1 MAPGSGRHRST
12 ATTIAR
18 AAFTKNRVY
27 SAQYKRKFLADHDA
41 KIQQEFQ
48 LKLALFLSIWQA
60 CDARNMLV
68 ADSQTR
74 NSILCQF
81 LGQQTAELLY
91 RWCYVPWTSPVY
103 PGSRHIPY
111 ATFDALYWQQT
122 FGLRDR
128 AHFDILVAAFG
139 IDDDHVPL
147 HHEVIPFCDCFLAWL
162 AFMHYPGRLY
172 DVRSRLRVNWIHSRI
187 SSAING
193 FATRIATDFGP
204 GLEYNPGFFENR
216 ERLEQAVDAVACKE
230 PPLGRVFALIDGTG
244 FGILRPSG
252 AMEQN
257 VHYSGMHK
265 VLGVAL

>member
-139 IDDDHVPL
+139 IDDDHVYRFVTASW
-147 HHEVIPFCDCFLAWL
+147 HGWL
-162 AFMHYPGRLY
+162 
-172 DVRSRLRVNWIHSRI
+172 SC
-187 SSAING
+187 
-193 FATRIATDFGP
+193 TT
-204 GLEYNPGFFENR
+204 
-216 ERLEQAVDAVACKE
+216 QVACMT
-230 PPLGRVFALIDGTG
+230 FALAYGSTG
-244 FGILRPSG
+244 STVASRQPSTALRP
-252 AMEQN
+252 A
-257 VHYSGMHK
+257 
-265 VLGVAL
+265 